1 MSLIQNV
8 NELND
13 LVRGVNTNVF
23 ADAFVNN
30 RKPSEANVELLRA
43 IRNYEMEEIPFVF
56 KNVNQN
62 NNDEK
67 IITWDLNGQYIRLE
81 ILKWVE
87 NRQVYINM
95 FTQNINKCRVW
106 NPNTN
111 LCVYIFS
118 KDLFD
123 SFLKRKLITY
133 PALML
138 DTLHANFFAAELDS
152 YAFSRVDFKPR
163 GWPTDRNK
171 SLLLDQVDI
180 AMMKLRE
187 FNLQIL
193 TEGQKRALFLEYKRL
208 KYSVCKKR
216 LRRNRI
222 FIDNVEA
229 HIRFLML
236 VTFLGEADENEL
248 MEAYE
253 MYNNYFELT
262 EKTTTN
268 ENETIPEIN
277 ETENIIWEE
286 IQVNEDI
293 KNESEET
300 EKEEIDINNMP
311 FFEERKSTNS
321 IRIFSNIEP
330 DDNFSISF
338 LNKKTERNDVE
349 EN

>member
-13 LVRGVNTNVF
+13 LVRGLDTNVF

-30 RKPSEANVELLRA
+30 RKPSEANVELLRV
-43 IRNYEMEEIPFVF
+43 IRNYNTEEIPFIF
-56 KNVNQN
+56 KNIDQN

-67 IITWDLNGQYIRLE
+67 ILTWDLNGQYIRLE

-87 NRQVYINM
+87 NRQVYINL

-123 SFLKRKLITY
+123 SFLKRKLVTY

-138 DTLHANFFAAELDS
+138 NTLHASFFASELDS

-180 AMMKLRE
+180 EMMKLRE

-229 HIRFLML
+229 YTRFLIL
-236 VTFLGEADENEL
+236 VTFLGEANEDEL

-262 EKTTTN
+262 EKTTRTDEN
-268 ENETIPEIN
+268 ENIPEIN

-300 EKEEIDINNMP
+300 EEIDINNIP
-311 FFEERKSTNS
+311 FFEERKNINP

-330 DDNFSISF
+330 EDNFSISF
-338 LNKKTERNDVE
+338 LNKKKDRNDEE